1 MDTETSDSR
10 IGKSSSTPG
19 LLFYLL
25 FMLSLAAAE
34 RMKGE
39 KNGSKD
45 DNRGK
50 AADDKLEVDL
60 MANFAD

>member
-1 MDTETSDSR
+1 MDTETGDSR

-19 LLFYLL
+19 LLLYL
-25 FMLSLAAAE
+25 FMLPLAAAD

-39 KNGSKD
+39 KNGCKG

-50 AADDKLEVDL
+50 AADDMLEVSP
-60 MANFAD
+60 MVNFAD

>member
-1 MDTETSDSR
+1 MDTETGDSR

-19 LLFYLL
+19 LLLCLL
-25 FMLSLAAAE
+25 FMLPLAAAD

-39 KNGSKD
+39 KNGCKG

-50 AADDKLEVDL
+50 AADDMLEVGP
-60 MANFAD
+60 MVNFAD